1 VKIFEGVHYIMNPLS
16 DIWVGIIAVM
26 GEQLLLVDS
35 ATQASV
41 NETILPYLA
50 YNDLYRPGQSV
61 LVVNTHCHCDHIGGN
76 AALKKMLGA
85 DIAAHKA
92 DAAYIES
99 RIIQLEALYGF
110 FSGYKDLAMDREKF
124 LELAGADTPV
134 NLRLVDG
141 DKIKLGRLEFEVIHS
156 PGHSD
161 GSIALFEA
169 SQGLLLVGDS
179 IQGNGTADT
188 EVPLIIDMPSYR
200 QSMHRL
206 ADLDVALLVA
216 AHPFKPHQGAIFRK
230 SNASRF
236 IRESEAISREY
247 LDRVASLLSTSSG
260 PISLF
265 DLGTRLA
272 KELDLRHTN
281 RYLLMLISASL
292 DELITY
298 GQAQCLSGISWH
310 PASTFVSLP

>member
-1 VKIFEGVHYIMNPLS
+1 VKILEGVHYIMHPLS
-16 DIWVGIIAVM
+16 DIWVGIIAVI
-26 GEQLLLVDS
+26 GERLLLVDS

-41 NETILPYLA
+41 SETILPYLA
-50 YNDLYRPGQSV
+50 HHDLYKTGQSV

-76 AALKKMLGA
+76 AALKTMFKA
-85 DIAAHKA
+85 DIAAHTA

-99 RIIQLEALYGF
+99 RITQLEALYGF
-110 FSGYKDLAMDREKF
+110 FNGYEDLAMDQDKF

-141 DKIKLGRLEFEVIHS
+141 DTIKLGRLEFEVIHT

-161 GSIALFEA
+161 GSIALFES

-188 EVPLIIDMPSYR
+188 EVPLIVDLPTYR

-206 ADLDVALLVA
+206 ADLDISTLVA
-216 AHPFKPHQGAIFRK
+216 AHPFKPYQRAIFRK
-230 SNASRF
+230 STASQF
-236 IRESEAISREY
+236 IRESEALATGY

-272 KELDLRHTN
+272 KELDLARVN
-281 RYLLMLISASL
+281 RYLLMLISACL
-292 DELITY
+292 DELIAY
-298 GQAQCLSGISWH
+298 GQAQRMSGISWH
-310 PASTFVSLP
+310 PASSFVSLS